1 MTRTRE
7 FLRSL
12 AWSSRAWLAVSSAL
26 VVLAGAAAA
35 LAVTIEDVTQ
45 HNGLSTSDA
54 PHLRFFV
61 DHRGDRLVTAAKV
74 VTQAGAAP
82 VLALL
87 GVVVAVGLWWR
98 GARVIVAVAPTI
110 ALGAG
115 AVAASVVKQLIG
127 RARPPISVRLVN
139 ETEASFPSGHATDSA
154 AFYITLALVLAVF
167 VFRRPLARVVT
178 TAAGFAIAGCIGL
191 SRLVLGVHWPTDVLA
206 GWALGTT
213 TSVLVV
219 LVVSGLNR
227 VEPRSSE
234 GAQLRVRLMMLLH
247 ARRSYGLRA
256 V

>member
-1 MTRTRE
+1 MEGLTRTRE

-12 AWSSRAWLAVSSAL
+12 GWSSRAWLAVSSAL

-115 AVAASVVKQLIG
+115 AAWVTNFGSGSLSRIDLRSNRTVATVPLGPNAEGVAILGGDVWATSNLTSTLYRIDPATNRVVKKIVLGALATIATVSFSRSTRRGPAIRHVGLRLAVGRGRLAIDRPPCRPRG
-127 RARPPISVRLVN
+127 RAR
-139 ETEASFPSGHATDSA
+139 A
-154 AFYITLALVLAVF
+154 
-167 VFRRPLARVVT
+167 RP
-178 TAAGFAIAGCIGL
+178 
-191 SRLVLGVHWPTDVLA
+191 HP
-206 GWALGTT
+206 
-213 TSVLVV
+213 
-219 LVVSGLNR
+219 NR
-227 VEPRSSE
+227 
-234 GAQLRVRLMMLLH
+234 
-247 ARRSYGLRA
+247 
-256 V
+256 